1 MSNSEVNLTYLG
13 RIVVDQTDNPMGSR
27 VWNLNL
33 FINLSLDACQIS
45 GAIESK
51 KSFIL
56 VVHVAADSNRAL
68 SHESLFSRSFSPF
81 VPENLSFTT
90 NEHIG
95 NNLLQVRFVL
105 ALGVRRETI
114 IFSS

>member
-1 MSNSEVNLTYLG
+1 
-13 RIVVDQTDNPMGSR
+13 MGSR
-27 VWNLNL
+27 ARDLNL

-45 GAIESK
+45 GTIESK

-68 SHESLFSRSFSPF
+68 SHESLFSRSFPPF

-90 NEHIG
+90 NEHIR
-95 NNLLQVRFVL
+95 NDLLQAGIVF
-105 ALGVRRETI
+105 GRRPWREKI
-114 IFSS
+114 ILPR